1 MPLRELAIYL
11 VVAMSSLFLTAYTVH
26 MLVGGLVSP
35 DMEYT
40 LMGGGCLLVGGV
52 ISFMAWDVYRRRR
65 GR

>member
-1 MPLRELAIYL
+1 MSLRELAVYL

-35 DMEYT
+35 HMEYT
-40 LMGGGCLLVGGV
+40 LMGVMCLVVGGV
-52 ISFMAWDVYRRRR
+52 IGFMAYDVYRRRK

>member
-1 MPLRELAIYL
+1 MSLRELAVYL

-35 DMEYT
+35 DTEYT
-40 LMGGGCLLVGGV
+40 LMGVMCLVVVGV
-52 ISFMAWDVYRRRR
+52 IGFMAHDVYRRRK

>member
-1 MPLRELAIYL
+1 MSLRELAVYL

-35 DMEYT
+35 DTEYT
-40 LMGGGCLLVGGV
+40 LMGVMCLVVGGV
-52 ISFMAWDVYRRRR
+52 IALMARDVYRRRK